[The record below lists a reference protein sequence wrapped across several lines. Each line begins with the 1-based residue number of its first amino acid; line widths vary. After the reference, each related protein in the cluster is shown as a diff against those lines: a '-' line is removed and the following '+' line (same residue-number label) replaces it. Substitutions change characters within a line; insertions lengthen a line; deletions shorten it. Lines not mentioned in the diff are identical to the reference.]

1 MRINTQDQ
9 TLERNYLEKYRFL
22 IKEYEQVK
30 AKTHPIYKM
39 AKDFY
44 AANDTCA
51 KSFLKYYNRY
61 KQSGKPVDLLPAKRG
76 PRYKSRRPL
85 PFIENKVIELRKKGN
100 NKFEIVNILKPTLTK
115 FTPSASGVYNI
126 FKRHNLNRLT
136 PIAKASKRKIIKERM
151 GQLGHIDCH
160 YLSKSIIKGQSRKL
174 FLVCIVD
181 DYSRLAWAE
190 VVEDITS
197 LTVMFSALKCLN
209 ILNDHYQIR
218 FEEILSDNG
227 PEFGHSQSK
236 VKHQHPFERMLIE
249 LNIKHRYIKPYRPQ
263 TNGKVERFWR
273 TLEDDLLR
281 ETNFDTLEELKEEL
295 LQYLYYY
302 NHERAHQGIG
312 GKKPIEMATQSAL
325 KAPE

>member
-1 MRINTQDQ
+1 MRINTNDL
-9 TLERNYLEKYRFL
+9 TLQRNYIEKYRFL
-22 IKEYEQVK
+22 MKEYEQVK
-30 AKTHPIYKM
+30 NKTHPVFKQ

-44 AANDTCA
+44 LANDTCA

-61 KQSGKPVDLLPAKRG
+61 KQSGQSIDLLPAKRG
-76 PRYKSRRPL
+76 PKYKTRRPL

-100 NKFEIVNILKPTLTK
+100 SKYEIVNILKPTLTK

-126 FKRHNLNRLT
+126 FKRHELNRLT
-136 PIAKASKRKIIKERM
+136 PVIKASKRKIIKQRM
-151 GQLGHIDCH
+151 GQLGHIDSH

-174 FLVCIVD
+174 YLVCVVD
-181 DYSRLAWAE
+181 DYSRIAWAE

-209 ILNDHYQIR
+209 ILSDHYQIK

-227 PEFGHSQSK
+227 PEFGPASSK
-236 VKHQHPFERMLIE
+236 NKQHHPFERMLTE
-249 LNIKHRYIKPYRPQ
+249 LNIKHRYIRPYRPQ

-281 ETNFDTLEELKEEL
+281 DTHFDSLEELKEEL

-302 NHERAHQGIG
+302 NHERPHQGINN
-312 GKKPIEMATQSAL
+312 KKPVEML
-325 KAPE
+325 NLLPN